1 MGNGSC
7 RRFRKFYEDQ
17 VKEIL
22 GLLEKEFRDG
32 QVSLDTYLD
41 ICEQKG
47 IEPDPDEMP
56 PTMGEYPSEVQVA
69 FLLHDLL
76 PDRWDGMSGSYFG
89 KDMSA
94 LDLLLETWEVEDRK
108 TTIFF
113 IKQIESYN
121 SKQIN
126 EKLKRKREASERQA
140 KARAGT
146 KPGINVKG

>member
-32 QVSLDTYLD
+32 QISLDTYLD

-56 PTMGEYPSEVQVA
+56 PTMGDYPPEVQVA

-94 LDLLLETWEVEDRK
+94 LDLLLETWEVEDKR

-113 IKQIESYN
+113 IKKIEAYN

-126 EKLKRKREASERQA
+126 EKLRRKREASERQA
-140 KARAGT
+140 KANAGS
-146 KPGINVKG
+146 KSGINVKG